1 MPSKIKGELA
11 PIFMFFENA
20 FVLGGTCKSNE
31 ESKTGKV
38 VLGVKDIFLPF
49 HMMKLWNRYSLQK
62 QQGQ

>member
-20 FVLGGTCKSNE
+20 CVLGVICKSNE

-38 VLGVKDIFLPF
+38 VLGVKNIFLPF
-49 HMMKLWNRYSLQK
+49 HMIKF
-62 QQGQ
+62 